1 MKRILPLIL
10 MFSCI
15 LAHAQNNSL
24 PYENTSVVKIKSL
37 TPEIESAL
45 DAFDVNYLS
54 CRSHAC
60 VPDVIVNKDAKN
72 WLKDNGVSY
81 ETLVEDLK
89 EKIDRENQYM
99 NMMRSQRDGEAWYS
113 IYRTY
118 DEVQDKL
125 EEIAS
130 NYSIATL
137 INLGSSYQNR
147 AIKGIKLSTGGNNK
161 PAVFFNGCQ
170 HAREWVTV
178 MATTYLADQLSQNY
192 TADNF
197 IQNLLNIVD
206 VYIVP
211 IVNPDGYVYSH
222 TTDRYWRKNRQPNPG
237 SSYIGTD
244 LNRNWD
250 ADWNGGQ
257 STSTSPSSDIYVGA
271 YPFSAYEA
279 NVLKN
284 YMQSIPNLR
293 GHLDIH
299 SYSALVL
306 GPWGYSNSQTPDHAE
321 VVSLGNAMNNAIT
334 NTNGYPFTFGTGDAN
349 GALYLAS
356 GTMPDWSYDGLGA
369 LGYTYELRPNSASG
383 GGFELPESQILDA
396 CEENYNGAME
406 MIIWAADIQA
416 GCTDP
421 SACNYNANATVDD
434 GSCAQIDECGDCG
447 GGGPSPGYDCNGNC
461 LTGETLNI
469 SMSDSY
475 GDGWNGSNLVVNG
488 ISLTLSSGSSGS
500 EVVCFDSSEGC
511 IDVTVSEGS
520 WPSEVS
526 WTISNA
532 SGQVLLSGGAPFTGE
547 FNCDVQV
554 SGCTDPSACNYNAS
568 ADEDDG
574 SCAELDECGECGGD
588 GPLPGY
594 DCNGNIDCST
604 GENLTITMSDS
615 YGDGWNGNNLL
626 VGSFSFT
633 IETGSSGSET
643 VCYDSSSGCINVTC
657 DGGSWQ
663 EEVSWTITDASGEVL
678 LSGGAPFTGEFNC
691 DEPVSGCTNSNALNY
706 NPDAEEDDG
715 SCEFAPVADSQTI
728 DLPVGWYT
736 FSTYIQPENPSMDVV
751 LAPVYN
757 SLIIAKDGEGLA
769 YLPNFDFNGIGDLNN
784 GEGYMIKLSAANDL
798 TISGTKLLP
807 QAYQMELNAGWNM
820 FAYLRDSSGNLEQ
833 MLAPI
838 LNEIVIVK
846 TFDGTAYLPEWDYNG
861 IGDLISGE
869 GYQAKLNSS
878 VTFYYPGN

>member
-1 MKRILPLIL
+1 MKNLLPLFL
-10 MFSCI
+10 TFSCI

-24 PYENTSVVKIKSL
+24 PYANTSVIKIKSL

-60 VPDVIVNKDAKN
+60 VPDVIVNNEAKN
-72 WLKDNGVSY
+72 WLKNNGVSY

-99 NMMRSQRDGEAWYS
+99 NLMRSQRDGEAWYS

-125 EEIAS
+125 DEIAS
-130 NYSIATL
+130 SNSIATL
-137 INLGSSYQNR
+137 INLGSSYENR
-147 AIKGIKLSTGGNNK
+147 TIRGIKFSTGGNNK

-192 TADNF
+192 TADSF

-237 SSYIGTD
+237 SSFIGTD

-257 STSTSPSSDIYVGA
+257 STSTSPSSDIYVGS

-279 NVLKN
+279 NVVKN
-284 YMQSIPNLR
+284 FMQSIPNLR

-306 GPWGYSNSQTPDHAE
+306 GPWGYTNSQTPDHAE
-321 VVSLGNAMNNAIT
+321 VVSLGNAMNNAIS

-349 GALYLAS
+349 GSLYLAS
-356 GTMPDWSYDGLGA
+356 GTMPDWTYDGLGA
-369 LGYTYELRPNSASG
+369 LGYTYELRPSSASE

-396 CEENYNGAME
+396 CDENYNGAME

-421 SACNYNANATVDD
+421 SACNYNSNATVDD
-434 GSCAQIDECGDCG
+434 GSCAQIDECGECG

-461 LTGETLNI
+461 LTGETINI

-488 ISLTLSSGSSGS
+488 ISVTLSSGSSGS
-500 EVVCFDSSEGC
+500 EVICFDSSEGC
-511 IDVTVSEGS
+511 IDVTVSQGS

-526 WTISNA
+526 WTITNA
-532 SGQVLLSGGAPFTGE
+532 SGQELLSGGAPFTGE

-554 SGCTDPSACNYNAS
+554 SGCTDPSACNFNAS
-568 ADEDDG
+568 AELDDG

-604 GENLTITMSDS
+604 GENLIITMSDS

-643 VCYDSSSGCINVTC
+643 VCYDSSIGCINVTC

-663 EEVSWTITDASGEVL
+663 EEVSWTITDASGELL

-691 DEPVSGCTNSNALNY
+691 DEPVVGCTNSDALNY
-706 NPDAEEDDG
+706 NSEAEEDDG
-715 SCEFAPVADSQTI
+715 SCEFAPVTDSQTI
-728 DLPVGWYT
+728 NLPLGWYT

-807 QAYQMELNAGWNM
+807 QDYQMQLNAGWNM

-833 MLAPI
+833 MLASI

-846 TFDGTAYLPEWDYNG
+846 TFDGTAYLPEWNYNG
-861 IGDLISGE
+861 IGDLVPGE
-869 GYQAKLNSS
+869 GYQAKLSSS
-878 VTFYYPGN
+878 VTFYYPEN

>member
-54 CRSHAC
+54 CRSHAS

-99 NMMRSQRDGEAWYS
+99 NLMRSQRDGEAWYT

-125 EEIAS
+125 EEIANS
-130 NYSIATL
+130 NSIATL
-137 INLGSSYQNR
+137 INLGSSYENR
-147 AIKGIKLSTGGNNK
+147 AIRGIKFSTGGNNK
-161 PAVFFNGCQ
+161 PSVFFNGCQ

-192 TADNF
+192 TADSF

-257 STSTSPSSDIYVGA
+257 STSTSPSSDIYVGS

-321 VVSLGNAMNNAIT
+321 VVSLGNAMNDAIT

-356 GTMPDWSYDGLGA
+356 GTMPDWTYDGLGA

-396 CEENYNGAME
+396 AEENYNGAME

-421 SACNYNANATVDD
+421 SACNYNSNATVDD

-447 GGGPSPGYDCNGNC
+447 GNGPAPGYDCDGNC
-461 LTGETLNI
+461 TTGDLLNI
-469 SMSDSY
+469 EMIDSY
-475 GDGWNGSNLVVNG
+475 GDGWNGTDLIING
-488 ISLTLSSGSSGS
+488 ISLTFQTGYSAS
-500 EVVCFDSSEGC
+500 ESICYDPTEGC
-511 IDVTVSEGS
+511 ISVTATEGS
-520 WPSEVS
+520 YPTEVS
-526 WTISNA
+526 WIISDA
-532 SGQVLLSGGAPFTGE
+532 SGQ
-547 FNCDVQV
+547 
-554 SGCTDPSACNYNAS
+554 
-568 ADEDDG
+568 
-574 SCAELDECGECGGD
+574 EL
-588 GPLPGY
+588 
-594 DCNGNIDCST
+594 I
-604 GENLTITMSDS
+604 
-615 YGDGWNGNNLL
+615 
-626 VGSFSFT
+626 
-633 IETGSSGSET
+633 
-643 VCYDSSSGCINVTC
+643 
-657 DGGSWQ
+657 
-663 EEVSWTITDASGEVL
+663 
-678 LSGGAPFTGEFNC
+678 SGGAPFTGEFNC
-691 DEPVSGCTNSNALNY
+691 DEPVSGCTNPDALNY
-706 NPDAEEDDG
+706 NADAEVDDG
-715 SCEFAPVADSQTI
+715 SCEFAPLADSQTI
-728 DLPVGWYT
+728 GLPVGWYT
-736 FSTYIQPENPSMDVV
+736 FSSYIQPESPSMDVV

-784 GEGYMIKLSAANDL
+784 SEGYMIKLSAANDL

>member
-45 DAFDVNYLS
+45 NAFDVNYLS

-60 VPDVIVNKDAKN
+60 VPDVIVNKEAKN

-99 NMMRSQRDGEAWYS
+99 NLMRSQRDGEAWYT

-130 NYSIATL
+130 SNSIATL
-137 INLGSSYQNR
+137 INLGSSYENR
-147 AIKGIKLSTGGNNK
+147 AIRGIKFSTGGNNK

-192 TADNF
+192 TADSF

-206 VYIVP
+206 VYIIP

-257 STSTSPSSDIYVGA
+257 STSTSPSSDVYVGSS
-271 YPFSAYEA
+271 PFSAYEA
-279 NVLKN
+279 NVVKN

-321 VVSLGNAMNNAIT
+321 VVSLGNAMNDAIT

-356 GTMPDWSYDGLGA
+356 GTMPDWTYDGLGA

-406 MIIWAADIQA
+406 MIIWAADIQS

-421 SACNYNANATVDD
+421 SACNYNSNATVDD

-447 GGGPSPGYDCNGNC
+447 GNGPAPGYDCDGNC

-469 SMSDSY
+469 SMLDSY

-488 ISLTLSSGSSGS
+488 ISVTLNTGSSGS
-500 EVVCFDSSEGC
+500 EVLCFDSSEGC
-511 IDVTVSEGS
+511 VEVNVSEGS
-520 WPSEVS
+520 WPAEVS
-526 WTISNA
+526 WTISDA
-532 SGQVLLSGGAPFTGE
+532 SGQELLSGGAPFTGE

-568 ADEDDG
+568 AELDDG
-574 SCAELDECGECGGD
+574 SCAELDECGDCGGD

-594 DCNGNIDCST
+594 DCDGNIECGS
-604 GENLTITMSDS
+604 GALLSIEMIDS
-615 YGDGWNGNNLL
+615 YGDGWNGTDLIIN
-626 VGSFSFT
+626 GESFT
-633 IETGSSGSET
+633 FETGDNASASL
-643 VCYDSSSGCINVTC
+643 CYDPSQGCVSVTATE
-657 DGGSWQ
+657 GSYPT
-663 EEVSWTITDASGEVL
+663 EVSWTISDASDQEL
-678 LSGGAPFTGEFNC
+678 ISGGAPFTGEFNC
-691 DEPVSGCTNSNALNY
+691 VEPVSGCTNPDALNY
-706 NPDAEEDDG
+706 NPDAEVDDG
-715 SCEFAPVADSQTI
+715 SCEFTPVPDSQTI
-728 DLPVGWYT
+728 DLPEGWYT
-736 FSTYIQPENPSMDVV
+736 FSTYIEPINPSMDVV

-757 SLIIAKDGEGLA
+757 SLIIAKDGQGLA

-784 GEGYMIKLSAANDL
+784 GKGYLIKLSDASDL

-807 QAYQMELNAGWNM
+807 QDYQMEFNVGWNM
-820 FAYLRDSSGNLEQ
+820 FSYLRDSSGNLEQ

-838 LNEIVIVK
+838 LNEIIIVK
-846 TFDGTAYLPEWDYNG
+846 TFDGTAYLPEWNYNG
-861 IGDLISGE
+861 IGDFIPGE
-869 GYQAKLNSS
+869 GYQAKLTSS

>member
-1 MKRILPLIL
+1 MKRLLPLFL
-10 MFSCI
+10 MFSFI
-15 LAHAQNNSL
+15 LANAQNNSL
-24 PYENTSVVKIKSL
+24 PYENTSVIKIKFL

-54 CRSHAC
+54 CRSHEC
-60 VPDVIVNKDAKN
+60 VPDVIVNKEAKN
-72 WLKDNGVSY
+72 WLKDNSISY

-99 NMMRSQRDGEAWYS
+99 NLMRSQRDGEAWYN

-125 EEIAS
+125 DEIAS
-130 NYSIATL
+130 SNSIATL
-137 INLGSSYQNR
+137 INLGSSYENR
-147 AIKGIKLSTGGNNK
+147 AIRGIKFSTGGNNK

-192 TADNF
+192 TSDNF

-257 STSTSPSSDIYVGA
+257 STSTSPSSDVYVGT

-279 NVLKN
+279 NVVKN
-284 YMQSIPNLR
+284 YMQSISNLR

-321 VVSLGNAMNNAIT
+321 VVSLGNAMNDAIT

-349 GALYLAS
+349 GSLYLAS
-356 GTMPDWSYDGLGA
+356 GTMPDWTYDGLGA

-447 GGGPSPGYDCNGNC
+447 GNGPAPGYDCNGNC

-469 SMSDSY
+469 SMLDSY

-488 ISLTLSSGSSGS
+488 ISVTLNSGSSGS
-500 EVVCFDSSEGC
+500 EVLCFDSSEGC
-511 IDVTVSEGS
+511 VEVNVSQGS
-520 WPSEVS
+520 WPAEVS

-532 SGQVLLSGGAPFTGE
+532 SGQELLSGGAPFTGE

-554 SGCTDPSACNYNAS
+554 SGCTNPSACNYNAS
-568 ADEDDG
+568 AEFDDG
-574 SCAELDECGECGGD
+574 SCAELDECGECGGG

-594 DCNGNIDCST
+594 DCDGNIECGS
-604 GENLTITMSDS
+604 EALLSIEMIDS
-615 YGDGWNGNNLL
+615 YGDGWNGTDLIIN
-626 VGSFSFT
+626 GESFT
-633 IETGSSGSET
+633 FQTGYSESASLCYNPSEGCVSVTATEGSYPT
-643 VCYDSSSGCINVTC
+643 
-657 DGGSWQ
+657 
-663 EEVSWTITDASGEVL
+663 EVSWTISDASGQEL
-678 LSGGAPFTGEFNC
+678 ISGGAPFTGEFNC
-691 DEPVSGCTNSNALNY
+691 DEPIIGCTNPDALNY
-706 NPDAEEDDG
+706 NANAEVDDG
-715 SCEFAPVADSQTI
+715 SCEFTPVADSQTI

-736 FSTYIQPENPSMDVV
+736 FSTYIQPENPAMDVV

-769 YLPNFDFNGIGDLNN
+769 YLPNFGFNGIGDLNN
-784 GEGYMIKLSAANDL
+784 GQGYMIKLSAANDL

-869 GYQAKLNSS
+869 GYQAKLSSS

>member
-1 MKRILPLIL
+1 
-10 MFSCI
+10 
-15 LAHAQNNSL
+15 
-24 PYENTSVVKIKSL
+24 
-37 TPEIESAL
+37 
-45 DAFDVNYLS
+45 
-54 CRSHAC
+54 
-60 VPDVIVNKDAKN
+60 
-72 WLKDNGVSY
+72 
-81 ETLVEDLK
+81 
-89 EKIDRENQYM
+89 
-99 NMMRSQRDGEAWYS
+99 
-113 IYRTY
+113 
-118 DEVQDKL
+118 
-125 EEIAS
+125 
-130 NYSIATL
+130 
-137 INLGSSYQNR
+137 
-147 AIKGIKLSTGGNNK
+147 
-161 PAVFFNGCQ
+161 
-170 HAREWVTV
+170 
-178 MATTYLADQLSQNY
+178 
-192 TADNF
+192 
-197 IQNLLNIVD
+197 NIVD

-257 STSTSPSSDIYVGA
+257 STSTSPSSDIYVGS

-279 NVLKN
+279 NVVKN

-306 GPWGYSNSQTPDHAE
+306 GPWGYTNSQTPDHAE
-321 VVSLGNAMNNAIT
+321 VVSLGNAMNDAIT

-356 GTMPDWSYDGLGA
+356 GTMPDWTYDGLGA

-396 CEENYNGAME
+396 AEENYNGAME

-500 EVVCFDSSEGC
+500 DVVCFDSSEGC
-511 IDVTVSEGS
+511 VEVTVSEGS

-532 SGQVLLSGGAPFTGE
+532 SGQELLSGGAPFTGE

-568 ADEDDG
+568 AEEDDG
-574 SCAELDECGECGGD
+574 SCAELDECGDCGGD

-594 DCNGNIDCST
+594 DCNGNIDCTT
-604 GENLTITMSDS
+604 GENLTINMSDS
-615 YGDGWNGNNLL
+615 YGDGWNGNNLI

-643 VCYDSSSGCINVTC
+643 VCYDSSSGCINVSC

-663 EEVSWTITDASGEVL
+663 EEVSWTITDASGQVL
-678 LSGGAPFTGEFNC
+678 ISGGAPFTGEFNC

-706 NPDAEEDDG
+706 NPDAEVDDG

-736 FSTYIQPENPSMDVV
+736 FSTYIQPESPSMDVV

-784 GEGYMIKLSAANDL
+784 SEGYMIKLSAANDL

-861 IGDLISGE
+861 IGDLLPGE